1 LAITSK
7 KIFLKITNL
16 VNKKPTPKTTKWLGV
31 IFAFSAAIF
40 AGTFNVVGKT
50 LVDPQY
56 MDVTSL
62 NPINLAVVLG
72 LVTGLFF
79 TPFAKNKTSPRK
91 INRKTLFF
99 IILLGITDVLAVT
112 TNFFGLVETTASNA
126 SILTNIEVVFVVLI
140 AIAIFQER
148 LSKHEMLPMTMI
160 IVGAVFLPLG
170 VDLYGNNFG
179 LDNLV
184 YGDFLILLA
193 AGFYALDISIARYLS
208 RRASAARI
216 SQLSA
221 FAAVP
226 FALMLV
232 IIFQI
237 PFDIQIEHI
246 PSILFIGIFITG
258 LAYYFFILALR
269 FIGAIR
275 TILIY
280 STFSIFG
287 VIFAGIF
294 LGEEI
299 TILDVFSLGIVG
311 LGVYLLRHKLAHIE
325 Q

>member
-1 LAITSK
+1 MAITSK
-7 KIFLKITNL
+7 KRFFKISNL
-16 VNKKPTPKTTKWLGV
+16 VNKKLTSKTTQWLGI

-40 AGTFNVVGKT
+40 AGTINVVGKT

-112 TNFFGLVETTASNA
+112 TNFFGLAETTATNA

-148 LSKHEMLPMTMI
+148 LFKHEMLPMSMI

-170 VDLYGNNFG
+170 VDLYGNNFA

-193 AGFYALDISIARYLS
+193 AGFYALDISIARYVS

-221 FAAVP
+221 FAAIP

-232 IIFQI
+232 VLFQI
-237 PFDIQIEHI
+237 PFDIQIQHI
-246 PSILFIGIFITG
+246 PSILFIGIFVTG

-294 LGEEI
+294 RRSNLQH
-299 TILDVFSLGIVG
+299 
-311 LGVYLLRHKLAHIE
+311 LRIRF
-325 Q
+325 